1 MTNVPRDPYRVL
13 GVAPTATDAEIT
25 GAYRKLV
32 RHLHPDTDGSADP
45 QALEQVLAAYQLLR
59 DPGRRAAHDRQR
71 GGARDQAGTRRDTTT
86 NDHTRART
94 TVTPTRQDAQ
104 VTDVPV
110 RHQPGRQPDLRA
122 GPVRR
127 HR

>member
-1 MTNVPRDPYRVL
+1 MADAPRDPYRVL

-25 GAYRKLV
+25 GAYRRLV
-32 RHLHPDTDGSADP
+32 RHLHPDADNDADP
-45 QALEQVLAAYQLLR
+45 NELEDVLAAYQLLR
-59 DPGRRAAHDRQR
+59 DPERRAAYDREHGRDNSSRGRPTHQTSAQTRVKPRRAPHD
-71 GGARDQAGTRRDTTT
+71 T
-86 NDHTRART
+86 
-94 TVTPTRQDAQ
+94 Q

-110 RHQPGRQPDLRA
+110 RHHQRRQPDLRA

>member
-1 MTNVPRDPYRVL
+1 MTDAPRDPYHVL
-13 GVAPTATDAEIT
+13 GVAPTATAAELA

-32 RHLHPDTDGSADP
+32 RHLHPDADAGADP
-45 QALEQVLAAYQLLR
+45 RALEQVLAAYDLLR
-59 DPGRRAAHDRQR
+59 DPERRAAHDRERNRASGQGHPR
-71 GGARDQAGTRRDTTT
+71 AYTATDNPSGTRR
-86 NDHTRART
+86 
-94 TVTPTRQDAQ
+94 TVRPTRHDTP

-110 RHQPGRQPDLRA
+110 RREPGREPDLRA

>member
-1 MTNVPRDPYRVL
+1 MTDAPRDPYRVL

-25 GAYRKLV
+25 GAYRRLV
-32 RHLHPDTDGSADP
+32 RHLHPDADNNADP
-45 QALEQVLAAYQLLR
+45 NELEEVLAAYQLLR
-59 DPGRRAAHDRQR
+59 DPARRAAYDREHGRDNSTRGQR
-71 GGARDQAGTRRDTTT
+71 TNQAS
-86 NDHTRART
+86 ART
-94 TVTPTRQDAQ
+94 TMKPRRTSRDTQ

-110 RHQPGRQPDLRA
+110 RHHQQRQPDVRV